1 MFRRMK
7 TLFAMALVLCSA
19 MAFPATAQVD
29 PPGRVARLNYV
40 AGAVSF
46 APYETPDAWV
56 QAVVNRPLTSGD
68 RLWADQTGSAELHV
82 GSTAIRLAPLTSA
95 DILNLDDQ
103 MLQLRLAQGTLNV
116 RVRDLAQGEIVEIA
130 TPAGAVLLRQPG
142 SYRISADPTGASAR
156 VGVNFGQAEVVTPTQ
171 TYTVPSSQAA
181 NLTAGGPA
189 QFEIAAYATA
199 DEFDAWSNDR
209 DRREDRVTSARYV
222 SRDMTG

>member
-7 TLFAMALVLCSA
+7 TLFTIALLLCSA
-19 MAFPATAQVD
+19 VASSATAQVD

-82 GSTAIRLAPLTSA
+82 GSTAIRLGALTSA

-103 MLQLRLAQGTLNV
+103 TLQLRLAQGVMNM

-130 TPAGAVLLRQPG
+130 TPGGAVLLRQPG
-142 SYRISADPTGASAR
+142 SYRVSADAAAGTTR
-156 VGVNFGQAEVVTPTQ
+156 VLVNFGQADIATPSGTFA
-171 TYTVPSSQAA
+171 VPSSQAA
-181 NLTAGGPA
+181 TLTPGGAPS
-189 QFEIAAYATA
+189 F
-199 DEFDAWSNDR
+199 
-209 DRREDRVTSARYV
+209 
-222 SRDMTG
+222 